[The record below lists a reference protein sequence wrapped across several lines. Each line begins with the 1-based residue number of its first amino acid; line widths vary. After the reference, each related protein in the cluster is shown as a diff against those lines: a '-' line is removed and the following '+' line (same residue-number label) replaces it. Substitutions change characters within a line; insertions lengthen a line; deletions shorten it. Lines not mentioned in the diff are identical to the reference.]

1 MSLKITFHFH
11 PNVVMGT
18 QIDKCGTEY
27 TNFYED
33 TMCSHPV
40 HVMYCITD
48 HLAGFPHCEGTRLRT
63 PFFLDNKGILHTP
76 DHIFTNFK
84 IC

>member
-18 QIDKCGTEY
+18 QIDKYGTEY

-33 TMCSHPV
+33 MMCCHPV
-40 HVMYCITD
+40 HVLYCIRPFG
-48 HLAGFPHCEGTRLRT
+48 GFSTL
-63 PFFLDNKGILHTP
+63 
-76 DHIFTNFK
+76 
-84 IC
+84 